1 MKKFLLLII
10 LLFVS
15 LIIFGQEVIS
25 GKSSIKNFNIEP
37 KYERGLPP
45 NLFVDLNFEDENGNG
60 ILESEE
66 KATLKLV
73 VTNKG
78 KGKAQGL
85 NIHID
90 DNFKDENFSF
100 NDNKQIYFLNPGES
114 TEINIPIEAGF
125 DVKTAEHKL
134 KINVTEHFGYDM
146 DPAFLVLNTLEYQKP
161 KLVFS
166 GLDIVDQGKETGAI
180 IEDGQLQAGE
190 LVKVKLVVQ
199 NIGQNVAKNT
209 KFTIESKDD
218 NIYIEDNLGELGD
231 FKIGEVKEFWIT
243 VSPNKR
249 VNYEDKLPLYLN
261 IEEEL
266 GYGNLENY
274 QLPIALNEKP
284 PKPNTLTVKADIE
297 KLKKQ
302 VARFEYSSNK
312 FTANV
317 GNVKNIKAVTPS
329 KTTRDSAL
337 ALVIGVEKYTD
348 LPPAPY
354 AENDAEII
362 KEYFKTRLGIN
373 HVVTYTNE
381 DVSGLKFDDI
391 FNPDYGEL
399 QKSIIKGVTDVFV
412 FYSGHGIPNK
422 DGDKIYLF
430 PSDGKIE
437 RLETQGYDLNDLY
450 QNLENLGAKSVTVF
464 LDACFSGV
472 SKASEKISMKNLVLT
487 KGVRIEPKI
496 ISPWI
501 KNPNFSVF
509 NSSAANETSLGF
521 DPSQTGLFTYY
532 LCLGLQ
538 GEADLNHDRKITNGE
553 LYDFVYSKV
562 TETSKKI
569 FGVQTPQFYGN
580 REIILLEY

>member
-1 MKKFLLLII
+1 
-10 LLFVS
+10 
-15 LIIFGQEVIS
+15 
-25 GKSSIKNFNIEP
+25 
-37 KYERGLPP
+37 
-45 NLFVDLNFEDENGNG
+45 
-60 ILESEE
+60 
-66 KATLKLV
+66 
-73 VTNKG
+73 
-78 KGKAQGL
+78 
-85 NIHID
+85 
-90 DNFKDENFSF
+90 
-100 NDNKQIYFLNPGES
+100 
-114 TEINIPIEAGF
+114 
-125 DVKTAEHKL
+125 
-134 KINVTEHFGYDM
+134 
-146 DPAFLVLNTLEYQKP
+146 
-161 KLVFS
+161 
-166 GLDIVDQGKETGAI
+166 
-180 IEDGQLQAGE
+180 
-190 LVKVKLVVQ
+190 
-199 NIGQNVAKNT
+199 
-209 KFTIESKDD
+209 
-218 NIYIEDNLGELGD
+218 
-231 FKIGEVKEFWIT
+231 
-243 VSPNKR
+243 
-249 VNYEDKLPLYLN
+249 
-261 IEEEL
+261 
-266 GYGNLENY
+266 
-274 QLPIALNEKP
+274 
-284 PKPNTLTVKADIE
+284 
-297 KLKKQ
+297 
-302 VARFEYSSNK
+302 
-312 FTANV
+312 
-317 GNVKNIKAVTPS
+317 
-329 KTTRDSAL
+329 
-337 ALVIGVEKYTD
+337 
-348 LPPAPY
+348 
-354 AENDAEII
+354 
-362 KEYFKTRLGIN
+362 LGIN

>member
-1 MKKFLLLII
+1 MKKSLLLII